1 MTLVYRVEDQN
12 HIGPYRNAYYETL
25 LSCRRVIRRH
35 TNNHHPTPIEDRYID
50 RFIEDCERCGF
61 KDLQQ
66 FRNWF
71 NLRDRRL
78 LHSLGFILAVY
89 EVRKITRGEYQ
100 VIFDKRG
107 AHKIQEYSLLT
118 KKRY

>member
-1 MTLVYRVEDQN
+1 MALVYRVEDQN
-12 HIGPYRNAYYETL
+12 HHGPYHNTHYESL
-25 LSCRRVIRRH
+25 MSCCRVIRRH
-35 TNNHHPTPIEDRYID
+35 INIKHPTPREDSYINRYM
-50 RFIEDCERCGF
+50 EDYERCGF

-66 FRNWF
+66 FRDWF

-89 EVRKITRGEYQ
+89 DAKEIKLGEYQ

-107 AHKIQEYSLLT
+107 AHKIQEYSILT